1 VGDHTVTLQC
11 PIKSTVSKV
20 ETTCG
25 RRERESRREGRREQS
40 LREMIPSRV
49 VAVKDI
55 LVFWKAAPFAG
66 RRRNED
72 LGRSGKKPRVSPEVD
87 CRADDSGCPEDAEEG
102 NAVGMRAQSVC
113 TRRRHERSSQALRG
127 RVLRSVLRPVHVD
140 PHYASQRK
148 LEGEA
153 VDLAS
158 RLGKLGQPRATSTGA
173 RTNGRSAARHVSPL
187 PQGRG
192 RDTMKKRM
200 EVEASLP
207 ARIEELGFSART
219 SKCSCRSR

>member
-1 VGDHTVTLQC
+1 VGG
-11 PIKSTVSKV
+11 VS
-20 ETTCG
+20 
-25 RRERESRREGRREQS
+25 ERAGAKAGESNLS
-40 LREMIPSRV
+40 AKLIPSRV

-55 LVFWKAAPFAG
+55 LVFWKATPFAG
-66 RRRNED
+66 RRRNEG
-72 LGRSGKKPRVSPEVD
+72 LGRSVSKQRVSPEVGW
-87 CRADDSGCPEDAEEG
+87 RADDSGCPEDAEEG

-148 LEGEA
+148 LGGEA
-153 VDLAS
+153 VDSAS
-158 RLGKLGQPRATSTGA
+158 RLGKLGKPRGTSTGA
-173 RTNGRSAARHVSPL
+173 RTDGRSAARHVSPL